1 MWTRAELKENAK
13 KYFKFNYWK
22 MVLVAFIMTLVGGG
36 GYSVNTSVTR
46 QVSSNDYKYMSSAE
60 ALTVLLSIWAI
71 MLVAG
76 VIISLLSIF
85 LLYPLQVGAQRFFVV
100 SHYQQAELGELG
112 YAFSNS
118 YMNVVKIMFL
128 RQLYVF
134 LWSLLFII
142 PGIIKA
148 YEYHMVSYIL
158 AENPG
163 IDSKEAFAL
172 SKQMMDGNK
181 WKTFVLGLSFYG
193 WMILSLFTCGILAI
207 FYVNPY
213 MQMTFAELYV
223 ALKEITFG
231 NQNFEYQN
239 YQGNPNYQ
247 NYQNYQANQNYQN
260 YQQSQNYQSYQ
271 TNQGYQNY
279 QPDPNYQNY
288 QANQNYQNYQQ
299 NPNYQN
305 YQPDSN
311 YQNYQA
317 SQNYP
322 NYQPDSNYQNYQQY
336 PNYQPDQNY
345 QNYQQNP
352 NYQPGQNYQTNQS
365 GQNDQQG
372 QDNQGYQDGNWI
384 NGNHQ
389 DDNFQL

>member
-46 QVSSNDYKYMSSAE
+46 QVNSDDYRYMSSAS
-60 ALTVLLSIWAI
+60 ALTVILSIWAI
-71 MLVAG
+71 MLVAW
-76 VIISLLSIF
+76 VIISVLAIF

-118 YMNVVKIMFL
+118 YMNVVKTMFL
-128 RQLYVF
+128 RQLYIF
-134 LWSLLFII
+134 LWSLLFVI

-213 MQMTFAELYV
+213 MQMTLAELYV

-231 NQNFEYQN
+231 NQNLGYQN
-239 YQGNPNYQ
+239 YQGNQSYQNYQNYQNYQSNQNYQNYQPDQ

-260 YQQSQNYQSYQ
+260 YQ
-271 TNQGYQNY
+271 
-279 QPDPNYQNY
+279 PD
-288 QANQNYQNYQQ
+288 QNYQNYQQ
-299 NPNYQN
+299 NQN
-305 YQPDSN
+305 YQ
-311 YQNYQA
+311 
-317 SQNYP
+317 
-322 NYQPDSNYQNYQQY
+322 
-336 PNYQPDQNY
+336 NYQPDQNY
-345 QNYQQNP
+345 QNYQQN
-352 NYQPGQNYQTNQS
+352 QNYQTNQS
-365 GQNDQQG
+365 NQNYQQG
-372 QDNQGYQDGNWI
+372 QDNQRYQDGNWN

>member
-22 MVLVAFIMTLVGGG
+22 MVLAAFIMTLVGGG

-46 QVSSNDYKYMSSAE
+46 QIKSDDYRYMSSAD

-76 VIISLLSIF
+76 VIMSLLAIF
-85 LLYPLQVGAQRFFVV
+85 LLYPLQVGALRFFVV

-118 YMNVVKIMFL
+118 YMNVVKTMFL
-128 RQLYVF
+128 RQLYIF
-134 LWSLLFII
+134 LWSLLFVI

-213 MQMTFAELYV
+213 MQMTLAELYV

-231 NQNFEYQN
+231 NQNLGYQN
-239 YQGNPNYQ
+239 YQGNQNYQNYQSGQSYQNYQSNQNYQNYQQPQNYQSYQANQNYQNYQPDQ

-260 YQQSQNYQSYQ
+260 YQ
-271 TNQGYQNY
+271 
-279 QPDPNYQNY
+279 PDQNYQNY
-288 QANQNYQNYQQ
+288 QANQNYQNYQ
-299 NPNYQN
+299 
-305 YQPDSN
+305 PDQN

-317 SQNYP
+317 N
-322 NYQPDSNYQNYQQY
+322 QNYQ
-336 PNYQPDQNY
+336 NYQPDQNY
-345 QNYQQNP
+345 QNYQQN
-352 NYQPGQNYQTNQS
+352 QNYQTNQS
-365 GQNDQQG
+365 NQNYQQG
-372 QDNQGYQDGNWI
+372 QDNQGYQDGNWN